1 MITCTLGEKKYTVD
15 FVSGRALR
23 EMEPASK
30 MYGRLVRLSQDATE
44 GKDVSQE
51 QLTVTDALDTM
62 VKWFCILFNNQ
73 FTPDEVYD
81 NYPADRLMHDIALAL
96 MATQTQTTE
105 VLDTF
110 PTIPAVQEAEQIL
123 AEAENPEVT
132 FPAGSLTLP
141 EYIYATYNELMKN
154 GWRMKEIDEMDM
166 LGFLR
171 LRAWD
176 ATREQEKKK
185 PRQRFI
191 DEVWPGMKP

>member
-1 MITCTLGEKKYTVD
+1 MYPIVD
-15 FVSGRALR
+15 ICVC
-23 EMEPASK
+23 
-30 MYGRLVRLSQDATE
+30 
-44 GKDVSQE
+44 KDFY
-51 QLTVTDALDTM
+51 L
-62 VKWFCILFNNQ
+62 
-73 FTPDEVYD
+73 
-81 NYPADRLMHDIALAL
+81 ADRLMHDIALAL

-123 AEAENPEVT
+123 DSGGGGESGSDD
-132 FPAGSLTLP
+132 PAGSLTLP

-154 GWRMKEIDEMDM
+154 GWWMKEIDEMDM

-185 PRQRFI
+185 APPALR
-191 DEVWPGMKP
+191 